1 MTLSRSLH
9 SPQPCSLEPHS
20 SKLPSSEQGS
30 AEQQHAGLPQAELQQ
45 TELQKTELQ
54 KTELQQ
60 LADEL
65 KTQAAELG
73 FRQCG
78 ITVPDMQVERERL
91 QDWLKAGYQGEMDYL
106 ANHFEKRL
114 DPTQLLPGTER
125 IICVRMDYLPENSSP
140 ATSLSDDEQ
149 AYIARYTLGRDYHKV
164 MRKRLTQLGKWLE
177 QRTDKL
183 GYRAFVDSAPVL
195 ERPLARE
202 AGLGWIGK
210 HSLLLNREAGSLF
223 FLGELFIDL
232 PLPIDEPYT
241 EEYCGKCTA
250 CLDICP
256 TQAFVAP
263 YVLDGRRCISYLTI
277 ELNGS
282 IPQEL
287 RPLMGNRIFGCDD
300 CQLICPWNRFS
311 QHTAETDFHPRQKLD
326 QTRLLELF
334 SWDEATFLK
343 KTEGSAIRRTGH
355 IGWLRNIA
363 VALGNSRGGA
373 AVEQAL
379 RAKLQHPSKIVQEHV
394 NWALQ
399 QLAERSTPAQPLPI
413 LASSGAR
420 KRLSRFS

>member
-1 MTLSRSLH
+1 MPDS
-9 SPQPCSLEPHS
+9 
-20 SKLPSSEQGS
+20 
-30 AEQQHAGLPQAELQQ
+30 
-45 TELQKTELQ
+45 
-54 KTELQQ
+54 LQQ

-65 KTQAAELG
+65 KHKAAEMG
-73 FRQCG
+73 FAQCG
-78 ITVPDMQVERERL
+78 ITVPDMQMEAEKL
-91 QDWLKAGYQGEMDYL
+91 KAWLDAGYQGEMSYL
-106 ANHFEKRL
+106 ANHFDKRINPAEL
-114 DPTQLLPGTER
+114 VEGTQR
-125 IICVRMDYLPENSSP
+125 IICVRMDYLPEGSSP
-140 ATSLSDDEQ
+140 ADSISDDEQ

-177 QRTDKL
+177 QRTGEL

-232 PLPIDEPYT
+232 PLPIDTPYT
-241 EEYCGKCTA
+241 EEHCGQCTA

-256 TQAFVAP
+256 TRAFVAP

-277 ELNGS
+277 ELSGS
-282 IPQEL
+282 IPEAL

-311 QHTAETDFHPRQKLD
+311 QHTAEQDFHPRQKLD
-326 QTRLLELF
+326 QARLLELF
-334 SWDEATFLK
+334 SWDEATFLQ

-363 VALGNSRGGA
+363 VALGNGKGGD
-373 AVEQAL
+373 AVETAL
-379 RAKLQHPSKIVQEHV
+379 KKKLSHPSEIVQEHCR
-394 NWALQ
+394 WALQ
-399 QLAERSTPAQPLPI
+399 QLAGRAGDAPQPLPI
-413 LASSGAR
+413 LEQSAQ
-420 KRLSRFS
+420 KRLKRFS